1 MKKKLEMDICTYS
14 SWYKLYTQYIHW
26 CSLCDMYNRMTE
38 GEGGR
43 GMEKAR
49 LTAGQVQRSVINSF
63 NIVCSQY

>member
-14 SWYKLYTQYIHW
+14 CWYKLYTQYIHW
-26 CSLCDMYNRMTE
+26 CSLYGMCNRMTE

-43 GMEKAR
+43 GIEKAR
-49 LTAGQVQRSVINSF
+49 LTAGQVKRSVINSF